1 MNKDLSLF
9 GEKLL
14 LMLGGLV
21 SPVTESGIQ
30 EQRKV
35 PTVSSSYNSEQS

>member
-1 MNKDLSLF
+1 MKSLF

-14 LMLGGLV
+14 LMLGGLI

-30 EQRKV
+30 EQSKV
-35 PTVSSSYNSEQS
+35 PTVSSYNTEQS